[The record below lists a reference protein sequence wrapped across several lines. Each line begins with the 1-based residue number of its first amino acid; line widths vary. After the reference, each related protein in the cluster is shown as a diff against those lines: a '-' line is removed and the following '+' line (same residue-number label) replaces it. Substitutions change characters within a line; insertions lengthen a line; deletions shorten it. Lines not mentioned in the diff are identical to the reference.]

1 MPFFFIVLYLQNEN
15 KVLKMS
21 IHKASID
28 VVAAVIKKNDLFLI
42 ANRSFEDN
50 SQGIWEFPGG
60 KVEENETFTSAMK
73 REIKE
78 ELSLNIKVG
87 NMIATIDLNKTDKNI
102 YVHYYYAIIL
112 SGQISLNV
120 HSEFKW
126 VPHTK
131 LKNFTY
137 IDGDR
142 HILNYL

>member
-1 MPFFFIVLYLQNEN
+1 
-15 KVLKMS
+15 MS

-42 ANRSFEDN
+42 ANRSFETN

-60 KVEENETFTSAMK
+60 KVEENETFSSALK

-87 NMIATIDLNKTDKNI
+87 KIIATIDLNKTGKNI
-102 YVHYYYAIIL
+102 SVHYYYAIIS

-126 VPHTK
+126 APHSQ
-131 LKNFTY
+131 LKTFSY
-137 IDGDR
+137 IDGDG

>member
-1 MPFFFIVLYLQNEN
+1 
-15 KVLKMS
+15 MS
-21 IHKASID
+21 MHKTSID
-28 VVAAVIKKNDLFLI
+28 VVAAVIKKNDSFLI
-42 ANRSFEDN
+42 ANRSFKDI

-60 KVEENETFTSAMK
+60 KVEENETFSSALI

-87 NMIATIDLNKTDKNI
+87 NKIATIDLKKIDKNI
-102 YVHYYYAIIL
+102 FVHYYYAIIV

-120 HSEFKW
+120 HSEIKW
-126 VPHTK
+126 VPHAQ

-142 HILNYL
+142 HLLDNL

>member
-1 MPFFFIVLYLQNEN
+1 
-15 KVLKMS
+15 MS
-21 IHKASID
+21 IHTASID
-28 VVAAVIKKNDLFLI
+28 VVAAVIMKNDLFLI

-60 KVEENETFTSAMK
+60 KVEENETFNSALM

-78 ELSLNIKVG
+78 ELSLNIEVG

-120 HSEFKW
+120 HSEFQW
-126 VPHTK
+126 VPYTQ

>member
-1 MPFFFIVLYLQNEN
+1 
-15 KVLKMS
+15 MS

-50 SQGIWEFPGG
+50 SKGIWEFPGG

>member
-1 MPFFFIVLYLQNEN
+1 
-15 KVLKMS
+15 MS

-28 VVAAVIKKNDLFLI
+28 VVAAVIMKNDLFLI

-60 KVEENETFTSAMK
+60 KVEENETFTSALI
-73 REIKE
+73 REIRE

-112 SGQISLNV
+112 YGQISLNV

-126 VPHTK
+126 VPRTQ

>member
-1 MPFFFIVLYLQNEN
+1 
-15 KVLKMS
+15 MS

-28 VVAAVIKKNDLFLI
+28 VVAAVIMKNDLFLI

-50 SQGIWEFPGG
+50 SQGMWEFPGG
-60 KVEENETFTSAMK
+60 KVEENETFTSALI

-87 NMIATIDLNKTDKNI
+87 NIIATIDLNKTDKNI

-126 VPHTK
+126 VPHNQ
-131 LKNFTY
+131 LKSFTY

>member
-1 MPFFFIVLYLQNEN
+1 
-15 KVLKMS
+15 MS
-21 IHKASID
+21 IHKAGID

-42 ANRSFEDN
+42 ANRSFENN

-60 KVEENETFTSAMK
+60 KVEENETFNSALM

-126 VPHTK
+126 VPHNQ
-131 LKNFTY
+131 LKSFTY

>member
-1 MPFFFIVLYLQNEN
+1 
-15 KVLKMS
+15 MS

-28 VVAAVIKKNDLFLI
+28 VVAAVIMKNDLFLI

-60 KVEENETFTSAMK
+60 KVEENETFTSALM

-102 YVHYYYAIIL
+102 YVHYYYAIIV

-126 VPHTK
+126 VPHNQ
-131 LKNFTY
+131 LKSFTY

>member
-1 MPFFFIVLYLQNEN
+1 
-15 KVLKMS
+15 MS

-60 KVEENETFTSAMK
+60 KVEENETFTSALI

-87 NMIATIDLNKTDKNI
+87 NSIATIDLNKTDKNI
-102 YVHYYYAIIL
+102 YVHYYYAVIL

-126 VPHTK
+126 VPHPQLEK
-131 LKNFTY
+131 FTY

>member
-1 MPFFFIVLYLQNEN
+1 
-15 KVLKMS
+15 MS

-60 KVEENETFTSAMK
+60 KVEENETFTSALI

-78 ELSLNIKVG
+78 ELSMNIKVG
-87 NMIATIDLNKTDKNI
+87 NKIATIDLNKTDKNI

-126 VPHTK
+126 VPHNQ
-131 LKNFTY
+131 LKSFTY

>member
-1 MPFFFIVLYLQNEN
+1 
-15 KVLKMS
+15 MS

-28 VVAAVIKKNDLFLI
+28 VVAAVIMKNDLFLI
-42 ANRSFEDN
+42 ANRSFEDY

-60 KVEENETFTSAMK
+60 KVEENETFTSALI

-78 ELSLNIKVG
+78 ELFLNIKVG

-126 VPHTK
+126 VSHPQ

>member
-1 MPFFFIVLYLQNEN
+1 MFIN
-15 KVLKMS
+15 KE
-21 IHKASID
+21 SID
-28 VVAAVIKKNDLFLI
+28 VVAAVIKKNDSFLI
-42 ANRSFEDN
+42 ANRSFKDI

-60 KVEENETFTSAMK
+60 KVEENETFSSALI

-87 NMIATIDLNKTDKNI
+87 NKIATIDLKKIDKNI
-102 YVHYYYAIIL
+102 FVHYYDAIIV

-120 HSEFKW
+120 HSEIKW
-126 VPHTK
+126 VQHAQ

-142 HILNYL
+142 HLLDNL

>member
-1 MPFFFIVLYLQNEN
+1 
-15 KVLKMS
+15 MS
-21 IHKASID
+21 IHKAGID

-60 KVEENETFTSAMK
+60 KVEENETFTSALI
-73 REIKE
+73 REIRE

-102 YVHYYYAIIL
+102 YVHYLYAIIL

-126 VPHTK
+126 VPHSK
-131 LKNFTY
+131 LNNFTY
-137 IDGDR
+137 IDGDI

>member
-1 MPFFFIVLYLQNEN
+1 
-15 KVLKMS
+15 MS
-21 IHKASID
+21 IHKPSID
-28 VVAAVIKKNDLFLI
+28 VVAAVIKKNDFFLI

-60 KVEENETFTSAMK
+60 KVEENETFTSALV

-102 YVHYYYAIIL
+102 YVHYYFAIIV

-126 VPHTK
+126 VSHPQ

-142 HILNYL
+142 HILHYL

>member
-1 MPFFFIVLYLQNEN
+1 
-15 KVLKMS
+15 MS
-21 IHKASID
+21 IHKGSID
-28 VVAAVIKKNDLFLI
+28 VVAAVIMKNDLFLI

-50 SQGIWEFPGG
+50 SQGLWEFPGG
-60 KVEENETFTSAMK
+60 KVEENETFNSALM

-87 NMIATIDLNKTDKNI
+87 DMIATIDLNKTDKNI
-102 YVHYYYAIIL
+102 YVHYYYAIIV

-126 VPHTK
+126 VSHTQ

>member
-1 MPFFFIVLYLQNEN
+1 
-15 KVLKMS
+15 MS

-60 KVEENETFTSAMK
+60 KVEENETFTSALI

-78 ELSLNIKVG
+78 ELYLNIKVG

-102 YVHYYYAIIL
+102 YVHYYYAFIL

-126 VPHTK
+126 VPRTQ

>member
-1 MPFFFIVLYLQNEN
+1 
-15 KVLKMS
+15 MS

-28 VVAAVIKKNDLFLI
+28 VVAAVIMKNDLFLI

-50 SQGIWEFPGG
+50 SEGIWEFPGG
-60 KVEENETFTSAMK
+60 KVEENETFNSALM

-87 NMIATIDLNKTDKNI
+87 NKIATIDLNKTDKNI
-102 YVHYYYAIIL
+102 HVHHYYAIIL

-126 VPHTK
+126 VPHPK

>member
-1 MPFFFIVLYLQNEN
+1 
-15 KVLKMS
+15 MS

-28 VVAAVIKKNDLFLI
+28 VVAAVIMKNDLFLI

-60 KVEENETFTSAMK
+60 KVEENETFTSALI

-102 YVHYYYAIIL
+102 YVHYYYAIIV
-112 SGQISLNV
+112 SGQICLNV

-126 VPHTK
+126 VPHPQ
-131 LKNFTY
+131 LKNLKY

-142 HILNYL
+142 YILNYL

>member
-1 MPFFFIVLYLQNEN
+1 
-15 KVLKMS
+15 MS

-60 KVEENETFTSAMK
+60 KVEENETINSALM

-102 YVHYYYAIIL
+102 YVHYYYAIIV

-126 VPHTK
+126 VSHTQ

>member
-1 MPFFFIVLYLQNEN
+1 
-15 KVLKMS
+15 MS

-60 KVEENETFTSAMK
+60 KVEENETFTSALI

-78 ELSLNIKVG
+78 ELSLKIKVG
-87 NMIATIDLNKTDKNI
+87 NMIATIDLSKTDKNI
-102 YVHYYYAIIL
+102 YVHYYYAIIV

-126 VPHTK
+126 VPYPE

-142 HILNYL
+142 HILNYLRLKNL

>member
-1 MPFFFIVLYLQNEN
+1 
-15 KVLKMS
+15 MS

-28 VVAAVIKKNDLFLI
+28 VVAAVIMKNDLFLI
-42 ANRSFEDN
+42 ANRSFENN

-60 KVEENETFTSAMK
+60 KVEENETFNFALM

-87 NMIATIDLNKTDKNI
+87 NMIATIDLNKTGKNI
-102 YVHYYYAIIL
+102 YLHYYYAITV

-126 VPHTK
+126 VPYPQ
-131 LKNFTY
+131 LKNFNY

>member
-1 MPFFFIVLYLQNEN
+1 
-15 KVLKMS
+15 MS

-28 VVAAVIKKNDLFLI
+28 VVAAVIMKNDLFLI

-60 KVEENETFTSAMK
+60 KVEENETFTAALM

-87 NMIATIDLNKTDKNI
+87 NIIATIDLNKTDKNI

-126 VPHTK
+126 VPHTQ

-137 IDGDR
+137 SI
-142 HILNYL
+142 HTHCKTKF

>member
-1 MPFFFIVLYLQNEN
+1 
-15 KVLKMS
+15 MS

-60 KVEENETFTSAMK
+60 KVEENETFNSALM

-126 VPHTK
+126 VSHTQ

-137 IDGDR
+137 IDCDR
-142 HILNYL
+142 HILHYL

>member
-1 MPFFFIVLYLQNEN
+1 
-15 KVLKMS
+15 MS

-60 KVEENETFTSAMK
+60 KVEENETFTSALI

-87 NMIATIDLNKTDKNI
+87 NIIATIDLNKTDKNI

-126 VPHTK
+126 VPHNQ
-131 LKNFTY
+131 LKSFTY

>member
-1 MPFFFIVLYLQNEN
+1 
-15 KVLKMS
+15 MS

-28 VVAAVIKKNDLFLI
+28 VVAAVIMKNDLFLI

-50 SQGIWEFPGG
+50 SRGMWEFPGG
-60 KVEENETFTSAMK
+60 KVEENETFTSALI

-102 YVHYYYAIIL
+102 YVHYYYAIIV

-126 VPHTK
+126 VSHTQ
-131 LKNFTY
+131 LKNFTF

-142 HILNYL
+142 HILHYL

>member
-1 MPFFFIVLYLQNEN
+1 
-15 KVLKMS
+15 MS
-21 IHKASID
+21 KHKANID

-42 ANRSFEDN
+42 ANRSFDAN
-50 SQGIWEFPGG
+50 SREIWEFPGG
-60 KVEENETFTSAMK
+60 KVEENEIFTSALT

-87 NMIATIDLNKTDKNI
+87 NKIATIHLNKTDKNI
-102 YVHYYYAIIL
+102 YVHYYYAIIV

-126 VPHTK
+126 VQHAQ

-142 HILNYL
+142 HFLDNL

>member
-1 MPFFFIVLYLQNEN
+1 
-15 KVLKMS
+15 MS

-42 ANRSFEDN
+42 ANRSFKA
-50 SQGIWEFPGG
+50 SSKGIWEFPGG
-60 KVEENETFTSAMK
+60 KVEENENFTSALI

-87 NMIATIDLNKTDKNI
+87 NTIATIDLNKTDKNI
-102 YVHYYYAIIL
+102 SVHYYYAIIL

-126 VPHTK
+126 VSHPQ